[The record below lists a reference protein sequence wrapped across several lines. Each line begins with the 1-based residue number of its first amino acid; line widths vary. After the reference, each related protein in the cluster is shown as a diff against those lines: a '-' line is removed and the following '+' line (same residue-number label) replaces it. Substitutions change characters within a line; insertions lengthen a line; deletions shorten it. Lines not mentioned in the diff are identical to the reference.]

1 MSELLPVAGPSGAEE
16 LCHSSFSPLM
26 SPRSQL
32 TASPMTAWIVLP
44 VSLSAFSITGI
55 WIVYAMAVMNHHVC
69 PVENWSYN
77 VTCTEELLRPGF
89 PKTCCTVQ
97 DIPLISKCGSYPPES
112 CLFSLI
118 GNVGAFMVVMVCYL
132 RYAQVIEHSH
142 RCWIN
147 TSALVS
153 GCTNAIGLVMVG
165 NFQVDHAKSVH
176 YVGAGVAFPAGLLFV
191 CLQCVLTYRVA
202 VTALDYWMAHFRVAL
217 ALGAM
222 IFLVLSG
229 IFFIHESF
237 VLQHAAAICEWV
249 FTVDILVFYGTFTYE
264 FGTVTSE
271 TMTAG
276 LQQSHHHGSGVIM
289 GPRARG
295 AALGGA
301 TKGLK
306 SPGGSSTST
315 HLNCTTESIA
325 IL

>member
-1 MSELLPVAGPSGAEE
+1 
-16 LCHSSFSPLM
+16 
-26 SPRSQL
+26 
-32 TASPMTAWIVLP
+32 MTAWIVLP

-77 VTCTEELLRPGF
+77 VTCTEELPRPGF
-89 PKTCCTVQ
+89 PKTCCTIQ

-118 GNVGAFMVVMVCYL
+118 GNVGAFMVVMVCLL

-142 RCWIN
+142 RCWVN

-165 NFQVDHAKSVH
+165 NFQVDHAKSLH

-222 IFLVLSG
+222 VSLVLSG

-237 VLQHAAAICEWV
+237 ILQHAAAICEWV

-271 TMTAG
+271 TMMAG

-295 AALGGA
+295 STMGGA

-315 HLNCTTESIA
+315 HLNCTPESIA
-325 IL
+325 ML

>member
-1 MSELLPVAGPSGAEE
+1 
-16 LCHSSFSPLM
+16 
-26 SPRSQL
+26 
-32 TASPMTAWIVLP
+32 MTAWIVLP

-77 VTCTEELLRPGF
+77 VTCTEELPRPGF
-89 PKTCCTVQ
+89 PKTCCTIQ
-97 DIPLISKCGSYPPES
+97 DIPLISKCGSFPPES

-118 GNVGAFMVVMVCYL
+118 GNVGAFMVVMVCLL

-142 RCWIN
+142 RCWVN

-153 GCTNAIGLVMVG
+153 GCTNALGLVMVG
-165 NFQVDHAKSVH
+165 NF
-176 YVGAGVAFPAGLLFV
+176 
-191 CLQCVLTYRVA
+191 QCVLTYRVA

-217 ALGAM
+217 TLGAM
-222 IFLVLSG
+222 VSLVLSG

-237 VLQHAAAICEWV
+237 ILQHAAAICEWV

-271 TMTAG
+271 TLMVG

-295 AALGGA
+295 STLGGA

-315 HLNCTTESIA
+315 HLNCTPESIA
-325 IL
+325 ML